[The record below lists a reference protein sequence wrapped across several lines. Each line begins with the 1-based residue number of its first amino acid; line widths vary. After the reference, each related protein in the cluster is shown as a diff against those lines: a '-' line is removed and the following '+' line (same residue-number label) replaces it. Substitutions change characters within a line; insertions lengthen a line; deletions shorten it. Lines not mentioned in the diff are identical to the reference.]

1 MLWLGM
7 DKLNSL
13 RVQSTTIGLVENQ
26 FQLKEWKLSRKGKF
40 IRIND
45 DWGHSQTYWVNR
57 LKMIMTRNVI
67 KTTRLMGL
75 TIMQASKNFKS
86 QRLQR
91 IFGRSN
97 IILKTFVKHK
107 NNWGW
112 ADTRKVRETI
122 LRGIQVAKNWKAVTQ
137 TVLGTIERISRY
149 LVMTRSTGNKSKNDR
164 CMYLSIGIFRW

>member
-1 MLWLGM
+1 MQRNYDFQIKGSKAMLWLGM

-26 FQLKEWKLSRKGKF
+26 FQLKEWKLSGKVIYKDQWWLRVF
-40 IRIND
+40 A
-45 DWGHSQTYWVNR
+45 TYWVNR
-57 LKMIMTRNVI
+57 LKMIMTRSVI

-75 TIMQASKNFKS
+75 TIMRASKNFKS

-97 IILKTFVKHK
+97 SILKTFVKLM

-112 ADTRKVRETI
+112 ADTWQVRRFI
-122 LRGIQVAKNWKAVTQ
+122 WRGIHVARN
-137 TVLGTIERISRY
+137 
-149 LVMTRSTGNKSKNDR
+149 
-164 CMYLSIGIFRW
+164 C